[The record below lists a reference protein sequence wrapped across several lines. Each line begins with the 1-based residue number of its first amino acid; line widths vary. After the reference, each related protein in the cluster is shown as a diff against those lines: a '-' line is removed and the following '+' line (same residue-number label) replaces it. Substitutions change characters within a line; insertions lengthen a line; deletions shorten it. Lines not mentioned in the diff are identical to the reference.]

1 MNIKG
6 LLLLTTLSVT
16 AVHTASSQNEKIPY
30 WRDMNVLQVNKEKPH
45 TTFMTYND
53 RAAALTG
60 EYEQSK
66 FYQLLNGTWK
76 FYYIEDDRNAPMQT
90 RTPQDGQI
98 SKFPATGKYRVSVP
112 PSTLIMGMN
121 SNPGIPIH
129 HICRT
134 TVLWVCIVGI

>member
-16 AVHTASSQNEKIPY
+16 AVHTASSQNEKTQHLP
-30 WRDMNVLQVNKEKPH
+30 DMNVLQVNKEKPR

-66 FYQLLNGTWK
+66 FYQL
-76 FYYIEDDRNAPMQT
+76 
-90 RTPQDGQI
+90 
-98 SKFPATGKYRVSVP
+98 
-112 PSTLIMGMN
+112 
-121 SNPGIPIH
+121 
-129 HICRT
+129 
-134 TVLWVCIVGI
+134 